1 MNYAPRKIFR
11 AAGASNRKTTILLMS
26 VVFFFAAFVAD
37 AHAQK
42 RFSKTYPVGK
52 NVHLQLTNRV
62 GMVQVQGW
70 DKDRV
75 EIIADLESPTA
86 NIVPQSLS
94 GTILINV
101 IKDNQERADV
111 GSCNFYIRVPFDSKV
126 DIETRMGNLIVK
138 DLRGGFVRAYI
149 SSDGD
154 ITLTNIYSPV
164 VAAEN
169 KMGDIFYDGQIQPG
183 GNYRFSSVSG
193 NINLR
198 VPFSSSFRLVA
209 TAPSTRR
216 ISLGSFSNAGLSFV
230 SDGRR
235 VVGQINGGAASL
247 NVTNQRGSISF
258 IPR

>member
-1 MNYAPRKIFR
+1 MNYAPRKIIR
-11 AAGASNRKTTILLMS
+11 AAASNRKTTILLMS
-26 VVFFFAAFVAD
+26 VVFFFAAFATD
-37 AHAQK
+37 AHAQR

-75 EIIADLESPTA
+75 EIVADLEAPTA

-94 GTILINV
+94 GKIVINV
-101 IKDNQERADV
+101 IADNPERADI

-138 DLRGGFVRAYI
+138 DVRGPGVRAYV

-154 ITLTNIYSPV
+154 ITLTNIYSSLV
-164 VAAEN
+164 RAEN
-169 KMGDIFYDGQIQPG
+169 KMGDILYDGQIQPG
-183 GNYRFSSVSG
+183 GTYHFSSMSG
-193 NINLR
+193 AINLR
-198 VPFSSSFRLVA
+198 IPFSSSFRLVA
-209 TAPSTRR
+209 TAPSTRS
-216 ISLGSFSNAGLSFV
+216 ISLGSFSNADLSFV
-230 SDGRR
+230 SNGRR
-235 VVGQINGGAASL
+235 VVGQINGGSASL
-247 NVTNQRGSISF
+247 TVTNQRGSISF